1 LQALAQRVSDVAEK
15 HRNHAEVRVMATIR
29 KAQHI
34 IRDITRRQCFAW
46 MNSQTHEELVIVK
59 KHLETI
65 MAEKS
70 RRPGG
75 VK

>member
-1 LQALAQRVSDVAEK
+1 
-15 HRNHAEVRVMATIR
+15 MATIR